1 MKKLLCMLLTVAMT
15 LALCGFAMA
24 EIAPVKMV
32 IYSPIGQT
40 LAAGTHR
47 LMSSLPEGATISDV
61 STEIWI
67 LWLHVFLYFWLACVV
82 YGYQIYLAR
91 HDAFWR
97 YIDMKRRRQQRQG

>member
-1 MKKLLCMLLTVAMT
+1 M
-15 LALCGFAMA
+15 
-24 EIAPVKMV
+24 
-32 IYSPIGQT
+32 
-40 LAAGTHR
+40 
-47 LMSSLPEGATISDV
+47 GATISDV